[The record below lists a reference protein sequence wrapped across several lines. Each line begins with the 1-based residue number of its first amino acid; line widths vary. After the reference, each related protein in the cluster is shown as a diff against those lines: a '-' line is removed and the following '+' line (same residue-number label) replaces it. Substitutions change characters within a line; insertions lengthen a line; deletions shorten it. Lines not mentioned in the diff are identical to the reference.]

1 MFEIRMTS
9 RFDLDTL
16 LAETRW
22 LSGLARRLVAHSHD
36 AEDLVQE
43 TLRTAFERP
52 PAAGRPLRGWLRTV
66 LLSRSRDSH
75 RSERARAVREQTTK
89 SDVAAPATIDVVVKA
104 EVHGELV
111 AAVLSLEEPY
121 RSCLLL
127 RFFENLRPRE
137 IARRT
142 AVPVAT
148 VHSRLQRGLALLR
161 TTLARSHGRRWQL
174 ALAPLLRLRLA
185 PSLLLGVPLVNALAK
200 LTLSAAAVAVA
211 VLVWQWPTAPSLEH
225 RDQTASLPA
234 NAEAARSSTAH
245 GDAAGAA
252 PLERTQ
258 VPASTATATETAP
271 SARQLRGR
279 VVDVRGTG
287 IAGVQ
292 LAVHTAGARGAAR
305 DGEALRA
312 VSNLGGAFELAVPPG
327 ADTVVAID
335 PRWATVLAGSARV
348 EPDKQSTVVIAP
360 RIELAG
366 RVVDATGTP
375 LPGAALTVHLPSHL
389 GADLGIL
396 LDYSITQHW
405 RATCDNEGRFR
416 LRDLPAVPDASL
428 SASLGGYLPSFQ
440 PMPAATND
448 LLELVL
454 ERPQRGSTIVEGLV
468 VDTWGSFVAGA
479 RVSAGAAISISDAR
493 GAFTIDL
500 GKGRDLARLV
510 AVAAGMQPAVFV
522 PERDPTGKPDW
533 AARVVLQLGG
543 APLAMRGRVLDR
555 DGHAVA
561 GARVWIA
568 DPLFVGWDHDA
579 LLAETMLGRKDRPFW
594 AFVLTDEAGAFRIDG
609 LSDRAY
615 VVRALEPATLAA
627 VTKEGVQAGSENVEL
642 RLTTA
647 MFAELRGRVVARDG
661 TAIAG
666 VNVKLQRPAL
676 EVQIADGTRDEWAVG
691 ASMRTNARGEFAFA
705 NVPTEGV
712 EVCASGDE
720 IMFAGIMIEPGID
733 PLAFV
738 LQVDR
743 RMHLQVE
750 LAAPMDRADSVR
762 VLDASGK
769 AMLLRIMRGETARTA
784 RFAAIADGRSEILSL
799 GEGATAAVFLRRD
812 VEVGR
817 MPLQLTAGQVNTI
830 RW

>member
-1 MFEIRMTS
+1 MTP

-22 LSGLARRLVAHSHD
+22 LGGLARQLVARSHD

-43 TLRTAFERP
+43 TLRTAIERP
-52 PAAGRPLRGWLRTV
+52 PAADRPLRGWLRTV
-66 LLSRSRDSH
+66 LLSRSRDTH
-75 RSERARAVREQTTK
+75 RSERARAVREQQAK
-89 SDVAAPATIDVVVKA
+89 PDVAAPATIDVVVKA

-127 RFFENLRPRE
+127 RYFENLRPRE
-137 IARRT
+137 IARLCS
-142 AVPVAT
+142 VPVAT
-148 VHSRLQRGLALLR
+148 VHSRLQRALALLR
-161 TTLARSHGRRWQL
+161 TALARSHGHHWRL

-211 VLVWQWPTAPSLEH
+211 VLVWQWPTAASLER
-225 RDQTASLPA
+225 RDETAALPP
-234 NAEAARSSTAH
+234 NVAAAVSPPGAATA
-245 GDAAGAA
+245 AA
-252 PLERTQ
+252 PLERA
-258 VPASTATATETAP
+258 PAPTAATATTPAETTP
-271 SARQLRGR
+271 SQRLLRGR

-292 LAVHTAGARGAAR
+292 LAVHTAGARGGAR

-312 VSNLGGAFELAVPPG
+312 LSNLGGAFELAVPPG
-327 ADTVVAID
+327 ADTVVAVD

-405 RATCDNEGRFR
+405 RTSCDNEGRFR
-416 LRDLPAVPDASL
+416 LRDVPAVPDASL

-440 PMPAATND
+440 PIPAATND

-500 GKGRDLARLV
+500 GKDRDLARLV
-510 AVAAGMQPAVFV
+510 AVAAGMQPAVLV
-522 PERDPTGKPDW
+522 PARDASGKPDW
-533 AARVVLQLGG
+533 PARVVLQLGG
-543 APLAMRGRVLDR
+543 PPLALRGRVLDR
-555 DGHAVA
+555 DGHPVA
-561 GARVWIA
+561 GAKVWIA

-594 AFVLTDEAGAFRIDG
+594 AFVVTDEAGAFRIDG
-609 LSDRAY
+609 LAERAY
-615 VVRALEPATLAA
+615 VVRALEPSTLAA
-627 VTKEGVQAGSENVEL
+627 VTQEGVPAGSENVEL

-661 TAIAG
+661 SPIAG
-666 VNVKLQRPAL
+666 VGVKQQRPAH
-676 EVQIADGTRDEWAVG
+676 EVQIADGTRDQWAVG
-691 ASMRTNARGEFAFA
+691 ASMRTNARGEFTFA

-720 IMFAGIMIEPGID
+720 IMFAGRMIEPGID

-750 LAAPMDRADSVR
+750 LAPPTDRADRVR
-762 VLDASGK
+762 VLDAAGV
-769 AMLLRIMRGETARTA
+769 AMLLRIMRGETARTNRVA
-784 RFAAIADGRSEILSL
+784 EIVDGRSEILSL
-799 GEGATAAVFLRRD
+799 GEGAVTAVFLRRD

-817 MPLQLTAGQVNTI
+817 MPLQLAAKQVNTI

>member
-1 MFEIRMTS
+1 MTP

-22 LSGLARRLVAHSHD
+22 LSGLARQLVARSHD

-43 TLRTAFERP
+43 TLRTAIERP

-66 LLSRSRDSH
+66 LLSRSRDTH
-75 RSERARAVREQTTK
+75 RSERARTVREQNATP
-89 SDVAAPATIDVVVKA
+89 AAAVPSTVDVVVKA

-111 AAVLSLEEPY
+111 TAVLALDEPY
-121 RSCLLL
+121 RTCLLL

-137 IARRT
+137 IARLC

-148 VHSRLQRGLALLR
+148 VHSRLQRALALLR
-161 TTLARSHGRRWQL
+161 QALARSHGHRWQL

-185 PSLLLGVPLVNALAK
+185 PSLLLGVPLVNALGK
-200 LTLSAAAVAVA
+200 LTLSAAAIAVA
-211 VLVWQWPTAPSLEH
+211 VLVWQWPTAPNLER
-225 RDQTASLPA
+225 RDETASSSA
-234 NAEAARSSTAH
+234 NTKAAVSAI
-245 GDAAGAA
+245 GDASAAA
-252 PLERTQ
+252 PLERA
-258 VPASTATATETAP
+258 PAPDAATTTTSAETAASP
-271 SARQLRGR
+271 RQLRGR

-292 LAVHTAGARGAAR
+292 LAVKTAGARGPAR
-305 DGEALRA
+305 DSARDSEALRTL
-312 VSNLGGAFELAVPPG
+312 SNLGGAFELAVPPG

-348 EPDKQSTVVIAP
+348 APDKQSTVVIAP

-366 RVVDATGTP
+366 RVVDNAGTP
-375 LPGAALTVHLPSHL
+375 LPGAALTVHLPAHL

-416 LRDLPAVPDASL
+416 LRDLPAVADASL
-428 SASLGGYLPSFQ
+428 SATLGGYLPRFQ

-448 LLELVL
+448 LLEFVL
-454 ERPQRGSTIVEGLV
+454 ERPKAGATLVEGLV
-468 VDTWGSFVAGA
+468 VDTWGSFVASA
-479 RVSAGAAISISDAR
+479 RVSAGSEVSISDAH

-500 GKGRDLARLV
+500 GKGRDLARLA

-522 PERDPTGKPDW
+522 PERDATGKPIW
-533 AARVVLQLGG
+533 PARVVLQLGK

-555 DGHAVA
+555 AGHPVA
-561 GARVWIA
+561 GAKVWIA

-609 LSDRAY
+609 LSERAY
-615 VVRALEPATLAA
+615 VVRALEPSTLAA
-627 VTKEGVQAGSENVEL
+627 VTQEGVQAGSENVEL
-642 RLTTA
+642 HFSTA

-661 TAIAG
+661 TAIGG

-691 ASMRTNARGEFAFA
+691 ASMRTNARGEFTFA

-720 IMFAGIMIEPGID
+720 IMFAGRMIEPGID

-750 LAAPMDRADSVR
+750 LAAPLDRADSVR

-784 RFAAIADGRSEILSL
+784 RFAQIADGRSEILSL
-799 GEGATAAVFLRRD
+799 GEGAAAAVFLRGD

-817 MPLQLTAGQVNTI
+817 MPLQLAAGQVNTI

>member
-1 MFEIRMTS
+1 MTP

-22 LSGLARRLVAHSHD
+22 LSGLARQLVAHSHD

-66 LLSRSRDSH
+66 LLNRSRDSH
-75 RSERARAVREQTTK
+75 RSKRARAAREQSAK
-89 SDVAAPATIDVVVKA
+89 PDGAAPSTIDVVVKA

-121 RSCLLL
+121 RTCLLL

-137 IARRT
+137 IALRT

-161 TTLARSHGRRWQL
+161 TTLARSHGHRWHL
-174 ALAPLLRLRLA
+174 AIAPLLRLRLA
-185 PSLLLGVPLVNALAK
+185 PSLLLGVPLVNALGK

-211 VLVWQWPTAPSLEH
+211 LLVWQWPTTPSMEH
-225 RDQTASLPA
+225 RDQSASLPP
-234 NAEAARSSTAH
+234 
-245 GDAAGAA
+245 DAAAA
-252 PLERTQ
+252 VSPAGHRAAAAGTPLERAH
-258 VPASTATATETAP
+258 VPGSAATEAETAP
-271 SARQLRGR
+271 SPRLLRGR
-279 VVDVRGTG
+279 VIDVRGTG

-292 LAVHTAGARGAAR
+292 LAVRTGHAR
-305 DGEALRA
+305 DGDALRA
-312 VSNLGGAFELAVPPG
+312 LSNLGGAFELAVPPG
-327 ADTVVAID
+327 ADTVVASD

-360 RIELAG
+360 RIDLAG
-366 RVVDATGTP
+366 RVVDATGAP

-396 LDYSITQHW
+396 LDYSITQSW
-405 RATCDNEGRFR
+405 RATCDGEGRFR
-416 LRDLPAVPDASL
+416 LRDVPAVPDASL
-428 SASLGGYLPSFQ
+428 SASLGGYLPRFR

-454 ERPQRGSTIVEGLV
+454 ERPQPGSCIVEGLV

-479 RVSAGAAISISDAR
+479 RVSAGSAISISDAR

-500 GKGRDLARLV
+500 SKGPDLARLI
-510 AVAAGMQPAVFV
+510 AVAAGQQPAQFV
-522 PERDPTGKPDW
+522 PERNATGKPDW
-533 AARVVLQLGG
+533 PARVVLQLGP
-543 APLAMRGRVLDR
+543 APLTMRGRVLDR
-555 DGHAVA
+555 DGHPVA
-561 GARVWIA
+561 GAKVWIA
-568 DPLFVGWDHDA
+568 DPLFVGWDDDA
-579 LLAETMLGRKDRPFW
+579 LLAETMLGRQDRPFW
-594 AFVLTDEAGAFRIDG
+594 AFVLTDAAGAFRIDG
-609 LSDRAY
+609 LLDRAY
-615 VVRALEPATLAA
+615 VVRALEPRTLAA
-627 VTKEGVQAGSENVEL
+627 VTREGVQAGSEGVEL
-642 RLTTA
+642 RFTTA

-661 TAIAG
+661 TPIAG
-666 VNVKLQRPAL
+666 VGVKLQRPAL
-676 EVQIADGTRDEWAVG
+676 EVQIADGTRDQWAVG

-705 NVPTEGV
+705 DVPTEGV
-712 EVCASGDE
+712 ELCASGDE
-720 IMFAGIMIEPGID
+720 IMFAGRRIEPGID

-750 LAAPMDRADSVR
+750 LAPPTDRADRVR

-769 AMLLRIMRGETARTA
+769 AMLLRIMRGETARTN
-784 RFAAIADGRSEILSL
+784 RIAEIVDGRSEILSL
-799 GEGATAAVFLRRD
+799 GEGAVTAVFLRNDR
-812 VEVGR
+812 EVGR
-817 MPLQLTAGQVNTI
+817 MPLQLAAGVVNTI
-830 RW
+830 RF

>member
-1 MFEIRMTS
+1 MTP

-22 LSGLARRLVAHSHD
+22 LSGLARRLVARSHD

-43 TLRTAFERP
+43 TLRTAIERP
-52 PAAGRPLRGWLRTV
+52 PESGRPLRGWLRTV
-66 LLSRSRDSH
+66 LLSRSRDTH
-75 RSERARAVREQTTK
+75 RSERARAVREQNTK
-89 SDVAAPATIDVVVKA
+89 PGAAVPSTIEVVVKA
-104 EVHGELV
+104 EMHGELV

-127 RFFENLRPRE
+127 RYFENLRPRE
-137 IARRT
+137 IARLCS
-142 AVPVAT
+142 VPVAT
-148 VHSRLQRGLALLR
+148 VHSRLQRALTMLR
-161 TTLARSHGRRWQL
+161 TALARSHGHRWQQ
-174 ALAPLLRLRLA
+174 ALAPLLRLRF
-185 PSLLLGVPLVNALAK
+185 PTSLLFGVPLVNALGK

-211 VLVWQWPTAPSLEH
+211 VLVWQWPTAASLER
-225 RDQTASLPA
+225 RDETASLRA
-234 NAEAARSSTAH
+234 NAAPAVSAMGDTAAAT
-245 GDAAGAA
+245 
-252 PLERTQ
+252 PLERA
-258 VPASTATATETAP
+258 PAPDAAVATTPAETP
-271 SARQLRGR
+271 SSPRLLHGR

-292 LAVHTAGARGAAR
+292 LAVNTAGTRAGAG
-305 DGEALRA
+305 DEALRV

-327 ADTVVAID
+327 ADTVVATD

-348 EPDKQSTVVIAP
+348 TPDKQSTVVIAP

-366 RVVDATGTP
+366 RVVDSASTP

-405 RATCDNEGRFR
+405 RTTCDSEGRFR

-428 SASLGGYLPSFQ
+428 SAALGGYLPRFQ
-440 PMPAATND
+440 PMPPATND
-448 LLELVL
+448 LLEFVL
-454 ERPQRGSTIVEGLV
+454 ERPQPGATIVEGLV

-479 RVSAGAAISISDAR
+479 RVSAGDAISISDAR

-500 GKGRDLARLV
+500 SKGRDLARLV

-522 PERDPTGKPDW
+522 PERDATGKPIW
-533 AARVVLQLGG
+533 PARVVLQLGK

-555 DGHAVA
+555 DGHPVA
-561 GARVWIA
+561 GAKVWIA
-568 DPLFVGWDHDA
+568 DPLFIGWDHDA

-615 VVRALEPATLAA
+615 VVRALEPSTLAA
-627 VTKEGVQAGSENVEL
+627 VTQEGVQAGNENVEL
-642 RLTTA
+642 RFSTA

-661 TAIAG
+661 TPIGG

-691 ASMRTNARGEFAFA
+691 ASMRTNARGEFAFV

-720 IMFAGIMIEPGID
+720 IMFAGRMIEPGID

-743 RMHLQVE
+743 RLHLQVE
-750 LAAPMDRADSVR
+750 LAAPLDRADSVR

-784 RFAAIADGRSEILSL
+784 RFAQIADGRSEILSL
-799 GEGATAAVFLRRD
+799 GEGAAAAVFLRGD

-817 MPLQLTAGQVNTI
+817 MPLQLAAGQVNTI